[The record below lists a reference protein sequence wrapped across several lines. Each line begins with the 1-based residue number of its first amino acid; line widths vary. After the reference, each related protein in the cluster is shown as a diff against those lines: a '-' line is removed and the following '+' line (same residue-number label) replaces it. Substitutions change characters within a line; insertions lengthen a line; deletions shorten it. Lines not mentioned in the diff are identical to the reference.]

1 MLILSKVNI
10 ESIARLYIMYI
21 IGRKIIKVLE
31 ASVYAVSSVFCF
43 YVNNYLLVCRVK
55 TVTLFVC
62 PLYIDIIL
70 HLNQNIIE
78 KAKCCKTS

>member
-1 MLILSKVNI
+1 
-10 ESIARLYIMYI
+10 MYI

-43 YVNNYLLVCRVK
+43 YVNNYLLVYQVK
-55 TVTLFVC
+55 TDMILVC

-78 KAKCCKTS
+78 KEKS

>member
-1 MLILSKVNI
+1 
-10 ESIARLYIMYI
+10 MYI

-43 YVNNYLLVCRVK
+43 YVNNYFLVYQVK
-55 TVTLFVC
+55 TDMILVC